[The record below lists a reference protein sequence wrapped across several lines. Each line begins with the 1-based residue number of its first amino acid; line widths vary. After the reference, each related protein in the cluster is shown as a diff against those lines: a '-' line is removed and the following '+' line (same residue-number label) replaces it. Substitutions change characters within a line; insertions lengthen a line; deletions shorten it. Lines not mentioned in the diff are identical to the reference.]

1 MMNTDLHVT
10 IAQELESARVS
21 RNALAPLSE
30 RWPEMSVADAY
41 AIQQLGLQQRLTGGA
56 HLRGRKI
63 GLTARPMQKQLG
75 VDQPDYGY
83 LLDDMVFSDGAT
95 LAAATWIAPRV
106 EPELAF
112 IMGRRLEGPGVTAA
126 EVLRATEFVLP
137 ALELIDSRIANWKIK
152 LVDTIADNASSAAV
166 ILGGNPILPSAVNLR
181 HVPTVFSKNGE
192 IVETGV
198 GAAVLGNPVN
208 AVAWLANAL
217 GAFGV
222 ALEEGDIVLAGSFT
236 ASVPLAAGDR
246 FSAEFGTLGQLSV
259 AFR

>member
-21 RNALAPLSE
+21 RNAVAPLSE

-41 AIQQLGLQQRLTGGA
+41 VIQQLGLQQRLTGGA
-56 HLRGRKI
+56 RLRGRKI

-95 LAAATWIAPRV
+95 LAADTWIAPRV

-126 EVLRATEFVLP
+126 DVLRATEFVLP

-198 GAAVLGNPVN
+198 GAVNTKDAALLTELVVVERVCGEHDGPAARAVTG
-208 AVAWLANAL
+208 AHIGTANAN
-217 GAFGV
+217 V
-222 ALEEGDIVLAGSFT
+222 APLFT
-236 ASVPLAAGDR
+236 ILSWWASTTG
-246 FSAEFGTLGQLSV
+246 
-259 AFR
+259 

>member
-1 MMNTDLHVT
+1 MMTSELHAS
-10 IAQELESARVS
+10 IAAELESARVE
-21 RNALAPLSE
+21 RRAVVPLSE
-30 RWPEMSVADAY
+30 RWPQMDVADAY
-41 AIQQLGLQQRLTGGA
+41 AIQQHGLQSRIAHGA
-56 HLRGRKI
+56 RLRGRKI

-75 VDQPDYGY
+75 VSEPDYGY
-83 LLDDMVFSDGAT
+83 LLDDMVFSDGAL
-95 LAAATWIAPRV
+95 LAADTWIAPRI

-112 IMGRRLEGPGVTAA
+112 IMGRRLEGPAVTAA
-126 EVLRATEFVLP
+126 DVLRATEFVVP
-137 ALELIDSRIANWKIK
+137 ALELIDSRVADWKIK

-217 GAFGV
+217 AEFGV
-222 ALEEGDIVLAGSFT
+222 ALEEGDILLAGSFT
-236 ASVPLAAGDR
+236 ASVPLTAGDR
-246 FSAEFGTLGQLSV
+246 FSAEFGTLGQVAV